1 MLTFFDFR
9 ENIITKS
16 KGTKI
21 IVDLVFR
28 KDSQLLPGVNTT
40 VGVWSN
46 LAYCTAIT
54 FLPRDSWALTC
65 LGKHYTS
72 MDYLIENTLPVITSR
87 WIIKNNNSPAICF
100 HHSLHGTVG
109 RTLCHWSLWSITRN
123 SLIDI
128 FFDRFPGQLGSHSF
142 EQTHCKQC
150 QWSLGSISISGI
162 KSLPDNLTFLLLHAL
177 ENTLPLMTWN
187 SNQDITKD
195 KYSTKWS
202 Q

>member
-21 IVDLVFR
+21 IVDLVFEKR
-28 KDSQLLPGVNTT
+28 LPTFAWCKHHGRGVIQLGVLHRHYFPSPGQL
-40 VGVWSN
+40 GS
-46 LAYCTAIT
+46 Y
-54 FLPRDSWALTC
+54 LPRQTLYQHG
-65 LGKHYTS
+65 L
-72 MDYLIENTLPVITSR
+72 LENTLPVITSR

-109 RTLCHWSLWSITRN
+109 RTLCHWSLWSIARN

-150 QWSLGSISISGI
+150 QWSMGSIIHI
-162 KSLPDNLTFLLLHAL
+162 RNKKFA
-177 ENTLPLMTWN
+177 W
-187 SNQDITKD
+187 
-195 KYSTKWS
+195 
-202 Q
+202 